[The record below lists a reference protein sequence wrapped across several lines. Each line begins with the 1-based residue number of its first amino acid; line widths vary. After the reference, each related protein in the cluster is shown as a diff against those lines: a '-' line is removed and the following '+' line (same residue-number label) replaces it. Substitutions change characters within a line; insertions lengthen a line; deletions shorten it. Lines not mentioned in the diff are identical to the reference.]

1 MPDTKVNYRLKLYK
15 MKLPP
20 IPPKKA
26 ITGHLSGFKNDPIQ
40 FMLNTTAEHGD
51 IIMYQIFN
59 KKIYMINHPD
69 YVKHVLQSNHKNYH
83 KSPGY
88 RPLRLLGGMGIF
100 TNDGE
105 AWLRSRKF
113 YQPAFNHQAIKSYFN
128 VVQSNC
134 QELIE
139 HWNQNEQANAS
150 KEMSKITMNVICETL
165 FSTRIPFGS
174 DLWNDMTFALE
185 WIGQRA
191 LRNPFVTPL
200 WIPTKNNQQFK
211 RSVENLNEVIF
222 NIIKDKKKDNQH
234 PNDLLSRFMNPEEQ
248 NLEGMSDQ
256 ELRDEMMT
264 IFIAGH
270 ESSANVLSWAL
281 YELAVHPEI
290 QQKLFAEINALDWNN
305 FEFEDIRQLPYCT
318 QVLNEVMRLYPPL
331 WHIGRMN
338 LKDDEIGGYK
348 IPAGSHIRMSP
359 LVMQRSEKYWQNP
372 NQFDPERFQEE
383 KVKERNPFLHFPFGA
398 GPRLCA
404 GRNFAM
410 MEMVVILAHIIKN
423 FELHYSGIAPEMS
436 PKMTLRS
443 KADIIVQ
450 LKKR

>member
-1 MPDTKVNYRLKLYK
+1 MR
-15 MKLPP
+15 
-20 IPPKKA
+20 
-26 ITGHLSGFKNDPIQ
+26 S
-40 FMLNTTAEHGD
+40 TTADYGD
-51 IIMYQIFN
+51 IIMYKILN
-59 KKIYMINHPD
+59 KKVYMINHPD
-69 YVKHVLQSNHKNYH
+69 FVKHVLQTNHKNYH

-105 AWLRSRKF
+105 DWLRSRRF
-113 YQPAFNHQAIKSYFN
+113 YQPAFNHKAVTSYFD
-128 VVQSNC
+128 VVAKNAD
-134 QELIE
+134 ELLDEWSDKTSI
-139 HWNQNEQANAS
+139 NAS
-150 KEMSKITMNVICETL
+150 KDMSKITMNVICETL

-200 WIPTKNNQQFK
+200 WIPTKNNRRFK
-211 RSVENLNEVIF
+211 RSVRNLNKVIYG
-222 NIIKDKKKDNQH
+222 IIDEKKNDNQH
-234 PNDLLSRFMNPEEQ
+234 PNDLLSRFMNPEE
-248 NLEGMSDQ
+248 EGFKGMNDE

-281 YELAVHPEI
+281 YEIAQHPEV
-290 QQKLFAEINALDWNN
+290 QHKLRQEVDAIDWANFNFQDLHALS
-305 FEFEDIRQLPYCT
+305 YCT
-318 QVLNEVMRLYPPL
+318 QVLNETMRLYPPL

-359 LVMQRSEKYWQNP
+359 LVLQRSAKFWDKP
-372 NQFDPERFQEE
+372 DVFDPERFTND
-383 KVKERNPFLHFPFGA
+383 KVKERNQFLHFPFGA

-410 MEMVVILAHIIKN
+410 MEMVVILAKIIKSHQ
-423 FELHYSGIAPEMS
+423 LHYLGATAEMS

-443 KADIIVQ
+443 VDDIRIE
-450 LKKR
+450 LSK